1 MFDKY
6 LYALGRGVR
15 GVKQALAEGAAP
27 EPIDPA
33 QAARDV
39 TPRPAPAPPAEGR
52 AVLRLG
58 ADALIMGVV
67 NVTPDSFSD
76 GGLWLDPSVAIA
88 HGERLAAEGADIL
101 DVGGEST
108 RPGAA
113 PVSVEDE
120 IARVVPVIRALAD
133 RVAAPISVDT
143 MKAPVARAALEAGA
157 TIVNDVWGFQFDPDI
172 ARVAADAGAHCVL
185 MHNRRVDDPAVDMFA
200 EVCDFLSRSL
210 DIALAAGVAR
220 ERIVLDPGVG
230 FGKTHG
236 QSFEMIRRLPE
247 LKARF
252 GLPVLLGA
260 SRKRC
265 IGVASGVASA
275 PDRVVGSV
283 AAHLYGA
290 LHGADIVRVHDVA
303 EHRQALGVLRAIQGR
318 HGDIA

>member
-15 GVKQALAEGAAP
+15 GVKKALAEAG
-27 EPIDPA
+27 ETDPA
-33 QAARDV
+33 QAARDI
-39 TPRPAPAPPAEGR
+39 TPTPQPARTLAPARFP
-52 AVLRLG
+52 LLLG
-58 ADALIMGVV
+58 ERTLIMGVV

-76 GGLWLDPSVAIA
+76 GGRWFDPEAAIA
-88 HGERLAAEGADIL
+88 HGKRLAAEGADIL
-101 DVGGEST
+101 DAGGEST

-113 PVSVEDE
+113 AVTVEEE
-120 IARVVPVIRALAD
+120 IARVVPVIRALAAS
-133 RVAAPISVDT
+133 VSAPISIDT

-157 TIVNDVWGFQFDPDI
+157 SVVNDVWGFQFDPDL
-172 ARVAADAGAHCVL
+172 ARVAADAGALCVL
-185 MHNRRVDDPAVDMFA
+185 MHNRREDDASIDIFA

-220 ERIVLDPGVG
+220 ERIVLDPGIG
-230 FGKTHG
+230 FGKTHA
-236 QSFEMIRRLPE
+236 QSFELIRRLPE

-252 GLPVLLGA
+252 ALPVLLGA

-265 IGVASGVASA
+265 IGAASGVDVAA
-275 PDRVVGSV
+275 ERVAGSV

-290 LHGADIVRVHDVA
+290 IHGADIVRVHDVA

>member
-15 GVKQALAEGAAP
+15 GVKKALAEAG
-27 EPIDPA
+27 ETDPA
-33 QAARDV
+33 QAARDI
-39 TPRPAPAPPAEGR
+39 TPTPQPARTLAPARFP
-52 AVLRLG
+52 LRLG
-58 ADALIMGVV
+58 ERTLIMGVV

-76 GGLWLDPSVAIA
+76 GGRWFDPEAAIA
-88 HGERLAAEGADIL
+88 HGKRLAAEGADIL

-113 PVSVEDE
+113 AVTVEEE
-120 IARVVPVIRALAD
+120 IARVVPVIRALAAS
-133 RVAAPISVDT
+133 VSAPISIDT
-143 MKAPVARAALEAGA
+143 MKVPVARAALEAGA
-157 TIVNDVWGFQFDPDI
+157 SVVNDVWGFQFDPDL
-172 ARVAADAGAHCVL
+172 ARVAADAGALCVL
-185 MHNRRVDDPAVDMFA
+185 MHNRREDDASIDIFA

-220 ERIVLDPGVG
+220 ERIVLDPGIG
-230 FGKTHG
+230 FGKTHA
-236 QSFEMIRRLPE
+236 QSFELIRRLPE

-252 GLPVLLGA
+252 ALPVLLGA

-265 IGVASGVASA
+265 IGAASGVDVAA
-275 PDRVVGSV
+275 ERVAGSV

-290 LHGADIVRVHDVA
+290 IHGADIVRVHDVA

-318 HGDIA
+318 HGDIV

>member
-15 GVKQALAEGAAP
+15 GVKKALAEAG
-27 EPIDPA
+27 ETDPA
-33 QAARDV
+33 QAARDI
-39 TPRPAPAPPAEGR
+39 TPTPQPARTLAPARFP
-52 AVLRLG
+52 LRLG
-58 ADALIMGVV
+58 ERTLIMGVV

-76 GGLWLDPSVAIA
+76 GGRWFDPDAAIA
-88 HGERLAAEGADIL
+88 HGKRLAAEGADIL

-113 PVSVEDE
+113 AVTVQEE
-120 IARVVPVIRALAD
+120 IARVVPVIRALAAS
-133 RVAAPISVDT
+133 VSAPISIDT

-157 TIVNDVWGFQFDPDI
+157 SVVNDVWGFQFDPDL
-172 ARVAADAGAHCVL
+172 ARVAADAGALCVL
-185 MHNRRVDDPAVDMFA
+185 MHNRREDDVSIDIFA

-220 ERIVLDPGVG
+220 ERIVLDPGIG
-230 FGKTHG
+230 FGKTHA
-236 QSFEMIRRLPE
+236 QSFELIRRLPE

-252 GLPVLLGA
+252 ALPVLLGA

-265 IGVASGVASA
+265 IGAASGVDVAA
-275 PDRVVGSV
+275 ERVAGSV

-290 LHGADIVRVHDVA
+290 IHGADIVRVHDVA

-318 HGDIA
+318 HGDIV

>member
-15 GVKQALAEGAAP
+15 GVKKALAEAG
-27 EPIDPA
+27 ETDPA
-33 QAARDV
+33 QAARDI
-39 TPRPAPAPPAEGR
+39 TPTPQPARTLAPARFP
-52 AVLRLG
+52 LRLG
-58 ADALIMGVV
+58 ERTLIMGVV

-76 GGLWLDPSVAIA
+76 GGRWFDPDAAIA
-88 HGERLAAEGADIL
+88 HGKRLAAEGADIL

-113 PVSVEDE
+113 AVTVEEE
-120 IARVVPVIRALAD
+120 IARVVPVIRALAAS
-133 RVAAPISVDT
+133 VSAPISIDT

-157 TIVNDVWGFQFDPDI
+157 SVVNDVWGFQFDPDL
-172 ARVAADAGAHCVL
+172 ARVAADAGALCVL
-185 MHNRRVDDPAVDMFA
+185 MHNRREDDASIDIFA

-220 ERIVLDPGVG
+220 ERIVLDPGIG
-230 FGKTHG
+230 FGKTHA
-236 QSFEMIRRLPE
+236 QSFELIRRLPE

-252 GLPVLLGA
+252 ALPVLLGA

-265 IGVASGVASA
+265 IGAASGVDVAA
-275 PDRVVGSV
+275 ERVAGSV

-290 LHGADIVRVHDVA
+290 IHGADIVRVHDVA

-318 HGDIA
+318 HGDIV

>member
-15 GVKQALAEGAAP
+15 GVKKALAEAG
-27 EPIDPA
+27 ETDPA
-33 QAARDV
+33 EAARDI
-39 TPRPAPAPPAEGR
+39 TPTPQPARTLAPARFP
-52 AVLRLG
+52 LRLG
-58 ADALIMGVV
+58 ERTLIMGVV

-76 GGLWLDPSVAIA
+76 GGRWFDPEAAIA
-88 HGERLAAEGADIL
+88 HGKRLAAEGADIL

-113 PVSVEDE
+113 AVTVEEE
-120 IARVVPVIRALAD
+120 IARVVPVIRALAAS
-133 RVAAPISVDT
+133 VSAPISIDT

-157 TIVNDVWGFQFDPDI
+157 SVVNDVWGFQFDPDL
-172 ARVAADAGAHCVL
+172 ARVAADAGALCVL
-185 MHNRRVDDPAVDMFA
+185 MHNRREDDASIDIFA

-220 ERIVLDPGVG
+220 ERIVLDPGIG
-230 FGKTHG
+230 FGKTHA
-236 QSFEMIRRLPE
+236 QSFELIRRLPE

-252 GLPVLLGA
+252 ALPVLLGA

-265 IGVASGVASA
+265 IGAASGVDVAA
-275 PDRVVGSV
+275 ERVAGSV

-290 LHGADIVRVHDVA
+290 IHGADIVRVHDVA

-318 HGDIA
+318 HGDIV

>member
-15 GVKQALAEGAAP
+15 GVKKALAEAG
-27 EPIDPA
+27 ETDPA
-33 QAARDV
+33 QAARDI
-39 TPRPAPAPPAEGR
+39 TPTPQPARTLAPARFP
-52 AVLRLG
+52 LRLG
-58 ADALIMGVV
+58 ERTLIMGVV

-76 GGLWLDPSVAIA
+76 GGRWFDPEAAIA
-88 HGERLAAEGADIL
+88 HGKRLAAEGADIL

-113 PVSVEDE
+113 AVTVEEE
-120 IARVVPVIRALAD
+120 IARVVPVIRALAAS
-133 RVAAPISVDT
+133 VSAPISIDT

-157 TIVNDVWGFQFDPDI
+157 SVVNDVWGFQFDPDL
-172 ARVAADAGAHCVL
+172 ARVAADAGALCVL
-185 MHNRRVDDPAVDMFA
+185 MHNRREDDVSIDIFA

-220 ERIVLDPGVG
+220 ERIVLDPGIG
-230 FGKTHG
+230 FGKTHA
-236 QSFEMIRRLPE
+236 QSFELIRRLPE

-252 GLPVLLGA
+252 ALPVLLGA

-265 IGVASGVASA
+265 IGAASGVDVAA
-275 PDRVVGSV
+275 ERVAGSV

-290 LHGADIVRVHDVA
+290 IHGADIVRVHDVA

-318 HGDIA
+318 HGDIV

>member
-15 GVKQALAEGAAP
+15 GVKKALAEAG
-27 EPIDPA
+27 ETDPA
-33 QAARDV
+33 QAARDI
-39 TPRPAPAPPAEGR
+39 TPTPQPARTLAPARFP
-52 AVLRLG
+52 LRLG
-58 ADALIMGVV
+58 ERTLIMGVV

-76 GGLWLDPSVAIA
+76 GGRWFDPEAAIA
-88 HGERLAAEGADIL
+88 HGKRLAAEGADIL

-113 PVSVEDE
+113 AVTVEEE
-120 IARVVPVIRALAD
+120 IARVVPVIRALAAS
-133 RVAAPISVDT
+133 VSAPISIDT
-143 MKAPVARAALEAGA
+143 MKAPVACAALEAGA
-157 TIVNDVWGFQFDPDI
+157 SVVNDVWGFQFDPDL
-172 ARVAADAGAHCVL
+172 ARVAADAGALCVL
-185 MHNRRVDDPAVDMFA
+185 MHNRREDDASIDIFA

-220 ERIVLDPGVG
+220 ERIVLDPGIG
-230 FGKTHG
+230 FGKTHA
-236 QSFEMIRRLPE
+236 QSFELIRRLPE

-252 GLPVLLGA
+252 ALPVLLGA

-265 IGVASGVASA
+265 IGAASGVDVAA
-275 PDRVVGSV
+275 ERVAGSV

-290 LHGADIVRVHDVA
+290 IHGADIVRVHDVT